1 VSPQDLEVVRSM
13 LATLNES
20 GVEAALDQIH
30 PDFEG
35 VTPPELSPEP
45 DTYRGHEGI
54 RRYFAGFEGVMDEVR
69 WEADELME
77 APNERVVAGIRLL
90 TRSVATGLE
99 LELPVWQVCT
109 VRDGKVL
116 RIEGFAER
124 EDALRAAG
132 LEP

>member
-1 VSPQDLEVVRSM
+1 VSRQDLEVVRSM

-90 TRSVATGLE
+90 TRSVATELE

>member
-1 VSPQDLEVVRSM
+1 VSRQDLEVVRSM

-77 APNERVVAGIRLL
+77 APNDRVVAGIRLL
-90 TRSVATGLE
+90 TRSVATELE

-132 LEP
+132 LVP

>member
-1 VSPQDLEVVRSM
+1 MVRSM
-13 LATLNES
+13 LETLNER
-20 GVEAALDQIH
+20 GVEAAMDQIH

-77 APNERVVAGIRLL
+77 APNDRVVAGIRLL

>member
-1 VSPQDLEVVRSM
+1 MRSM

-54 RRYFAGFEGVMDEVR
+54 RRYFAGFEGVMDKVR

-90 TRSVATGLE
+90 TRSVATGL
-99 LELPVWQVCT
+99 
-109 VRDGKVL
+109 
-116 RIEGFAER
+116 
-124 EDALRAAG
+124 
-132 LEP
+132 

>member
-1 VSPQDLEVVRSM
+1 VSRQDLEVVRSM

-54 RRYFAGFEGVMDEVR
+54 RRYFAGFEGVMDKVR

>member
-1 VSPQDLEVVRSM
+1 MVRSM

-69 WEADELME
+69 WEADELIE

-90 TRSVATGLE
+90 TRSVATELE

>member
-1 VSPQDLEVVRSM
+1 MVRSM
-13 LATLNES
+13 LETLNES
-20 GVEAALDQIH
+20 GVEAAMDQIH

-45 DTYRGHEGI
+45 DTYRGHEGV

-77 APNERVVAGIRLL
+77 APDDRVVAGIRLV
-90 TRSVATGLE
+90 TRSVATELE
-99 LELPVWQVCT
+99 LELAVWQLCT

-116 RIEGFAER
+116 RIEGFAKR

-132 LEP
+132 IEP

>member
-1 VSPQDLEVVRSM
+1 M

-90 TRSVATGLE
+90 TRSVATELE

>member
-1 VSPQDLEVVRSM
+1 VSRQDLEVVRSM

-90 TRSVATGLE
+90 TRSVATELE

-116 RIEGFAER
+116 RIEGFAKR

>member
-1 VSPQDLEVVRSM
+1 VSRQDLEVVRSM
-13 LATLNES
+13 LETLNER
-20 GVEAALDQIH
+20 GVEAAMDQIH

-77 APNERVVAGIRLL
+77 APDDRVVAGIRLL
-90 TRSVATGLE
+90 TRSVTTGLE

-109 VRDGKVL
+109 VREGKVL
-116 RIEGFAER
+116 RIDGFAKR

-132 LEP
+132 IEP

>member
-1 VSPQDLEVVRSM
+1 VSRQDLEVVRSM

-54 RRYFAGFEGVMDEVR
+54 RRYFAGFEGVMDKVR

-90 TRSVATGLE
+90 TRSVATELE

>member
-1 VSPQDLEVVRSM
+1 VSRQDLELVRSM
-13 LATLNES
+13 LETLNES

-77 APNERVVAGIRLL
+77 APDGRVVAGVRLV
-90 TRSVATGLE
+90 TRSVATELE
-99 LELPVWQVCT
+99 LELAVWQLCT
-109 VRDGKVL
+109 VRDGKIL
-116 RIEGFAER
+116 RIEGFAKR

-132 LEP
+132 IEP

>member
-1 VSPQDLEVVRSM
+1 MVRSM
-13 LATLNES
+13 LETLNES
-20 GVEAALDQIH
+20 GVEAAMDQIH

-45 DTYRGHEGI
+45 DTYRGHEGV

-77 APNERVVAGIRLL
+77 APDDRVVAGIRLL
-90 TRSVATGLE
+90 TRSVATELE

>member
-1 VSPQDLEVVRSM
+1 M

-90 TRSVATGLE
+90 TRSVATELE

-116 RIEGFAER
+116 RIEGFAKR

>member
-1 VSPQDLEVVRSM
+1 VSRQDLELVRSM
-13 LATLNES
+13 LETLNES
-20 GVEAALDQIH
+20 GVEAALDRIH

-77 APNERVVAGIRLL
+77 APDDRVVAGIRLL

-99 LELPVWQVCT
+99 LELPVWQLCT

-116 RIEGFAER
+116 RIEGFAKR

-132 LEP
+132 IES

>member
-1 VSPQDLEVVRSM
+1 MLE
-13 LATLNES
+13 TLNES
-20 GVEAALDQIH
+20 GVEAALDRIH

-77 APNERVVAGIRLL
+77 APDGRVVAGVRLV
-90 TRSVATGLE
+90 TRSVATELE
-99 LELPVWQVCT
+99 LELAVWQLCT
-109 VRDGKVL
+109 VRDGKIL
-116 RIEGFAER
+116 RIEGFAKR

-132 LEP
+132 IEP

>member
-1 VSPQDLEVVRSM
+1 MVRSM
-13 LATLNES
+13 LETLNER
-20 GVEAALDQIH
+20 GVEAAMDQIH

-45 DTYRGHEGI
+45 DTYHGHEGI

-77 APNERVVAGIRLL
+77 APDDRVVAGIRLL
-90 TRSVATGLE
+90 TRSVTTGLE

-116 RIEGFAER
+116 RIDGFAKR

-132 LEP
+132 IEP

>member
-1 VSPQDLEVVRSM
+1 VSRQDLELVRSM
-13 LATLNES
+13 LETLNES
-20 GVEAALDQIH
+20 GVEAALDRIH

-77 APNERVVAGIRLL
+77 APDERVVAGIRLV

-99 LELPVWQVCT
+99 LELPVWQLCT

-116 RIEGFAER
+116 RIEGFAKR

>member
-1 VSPQDLEVVRSM
+1 VSPQDLELVRSM
-13 LATLNES
+13 LETLNES
-20 GVEAALDQIH
+20 GVEAALDRIH

-35 VTPPELSPEP
+35 ITPPELSPEP

-77 APNERVVAGIRLL
+77 APDGRVVAGIRLV

-99 LELPVWQVCT
+99 LELPVWQLCT
-109 VRDGKVL
+109 LRDGMVV
-116 RIEGFAER
+116 RIEGFAKR

-132 LEP
+132 IEP

>member
-1 VSPQDLEVVRSM
+1 VSRQDLEVVRSM

-77 APNERVVAGIRLL
+77 APNDRVVAGIRLL
-90 TRSVATGLE
+90 TRSVATELE

>member
-1 VSPQDLEVVRSM
+1 MVRSM
-13 LATLNES
+13 LETLNER
-20 GVEAALDQIH
+20 GVEAAMDQIH

-77 APNERVVAGIRLL
+77 APDDRVVAGIRLL
-90 TRSVATGLE
+90 TRSVTTGLE

-109 VRDGKVL
+109 VREGKVL
-116 RIEGFAER
+116 RIDGFAKR

-132 LEP
+132 IEP

>member
-1 VSPQDLEVVRSM
+1 VSLQDLELVRSV
-13 LATLNES
+13 LETINES
-20 GVEAALDQIH
+20 GMEAALDRIH

-54 RRYFAGFEGVMDEVR
+54 RRYFAGFDGVMDEVR

-77 APNERVVAGIRLL
+77 APDDRVVARMRLL

-99 LELPVWQVCT
+99 LELPVWSLCT
-109 VRDGKVL
+109 LRDGKIL
-116 RIEGFAER
+116 RLEAFANR
-124 EDALRAAG
+124 EDALRTAG
-132 LEP
+132 IEP

>member
-1 VSPQDLEVVRSM
+1 M

-45 DTYRGHEGI
+45 DTYRGHEGV

-77 APNERVVAGIRLL
+77 APDERVVAGIRLL
-90 TRSVATGLE
+90 TRSVTTGLE

>member
-1 VSPQDLEVVRSM
+1 MVRSM
-13 LATLNES
+13 LETLNER

-54 RRYFAGFEGVMDEVR
+54 RRYFAGFEGVMDKVR

-109 VRDGKVL
+109 VRDVKVL
-116 RIEGFAER
+116 RIEGFAKR

-132 LEP
+132 IEP

>member
-1 VSPQDLEVVRSM
+1 MVRSM
-13 LATLNES
+13 LETLNES
-20 GVEAALDQIH
+20 GVEAAMDQIH

-45 DTYRGHEGI
+45 DTYRGHEGV

-77 APNERVVAGIRLL
+77 APDDRVVAGIRLV
-90 TRSVATGLE
+90 TRSVATELE
-99 LELPVWQVCT
+99 LELAVWQLCT

-116 RIEGFAER
+116 RIEGFAQR
-124 EDALRAAG
+124 EDALRAVG
-132 LEP
+132 IEP

>member
-1 VSPQDLEVVRSM
+1 VSRQDLELVRSM
-13 LATLNES
+13 LETLNES
-20 GVEAALDQIH
+20 GVEAALDRIH

-77 APNERVVAGIRLL
+77 APDGRVVAGVRLV
-90 TRSVATGLE
+90 TRSVATELE
-99 LELPVWQVCT
+99 LELAVWQLCT
-109 VRDGKVL
+109 VRDGKIL
-116 RIEGFAER
+116 RIEGFAKR

-132 LEP
+132 IEP

>member
-1 VSPQDLEVVRSM
+1 MVRSM
-13 LATLNES
+13 LETLNES

-45 DTYRGHEGI
+45 DTYRGHEGV

-77 APNERVVAGIRLL
+77 APDDRVVAGIRLV
-90 TRSVATGLE
+90 TRSVATELE
-99 LELPVWQVCT
+99 LELAVWQLCA

-116 RIEGFAER
+116 RIEGFAKR

-132 LEP
+132 IEP

>member
-1 VSPQDLEVVRSM
+1 MVRSM
-13 LATLNES
+13 LETLNES
-20 GVEAALDQIH
+20 GAEAAMDQIH

-45 DTYRGHEGI
+45 DTYRGHEGV

-77 APNERVVAGIRLL
+77 APDDRVVAGIRLV
-90 TRSVATGLE
+90 TRSVATELE
-99 LELPVWQVCT
+99 LELAVWQLCT

-116 RIEGFAER
+116 RIEGFAKR

-132 LEP
+132 IEP

>member
-1 VSPQDLEVVRSM
+1 VSRQDLELVRSM
-13 LATLNES
+13 LETLNGS
-20 GVEAALDQIH
+20 GVEAALDRIQ

-35 VTPPELSPEP
+35 ITPPELSPEP

-77 APNERVVAGIRLL
+77 APDERVVAGIRLV

-99 LELPVWQVCT
+99 LELPVWQLCT
-109 VRDGKVL
+109 LRDGKVL
-116 RIEGFAER
+116 RIEGFAKR

-132 LEP
+132 IEP

>member
-1 VSPQDLEVVRSM
+1 MVRSM
-13 LATLNES
+13 LETLNER
-20 GVEAALDQIH
+20 GVEAAMDQIH

-69 WEADELME
+69 WEADELVE
-77 APNERVVAGIRLL
+77 APDDRVVAGIRLL
-90 TRSVATGLE
+90 TRSVTTGLE

-116 RIEGFAER
+116 RIDGFAKR

-132 LEP
+132 IEP

>member
-1 VSPQDLEVVRSM
+1 VSRQDLEVVRST

-69 WEADELME
+69 WEADDLME
-77 APNERVVAGIRLL
+77 APNDRVVAGIRLL

>member
-1 VSPQDLEVVRSM
+1 MSRQDLEVVRSM

>member
-1 VSPQDLEVVRSM
+1 VSQQDLELVRSM
-13 LATLNES
+13 LETLNES
-20 GVEAALDQIH
+20 GVEAALDRIH
-30 PDFEG
+30 PNFEG
-35 VTPPELSPEP
+35 ITPPELSPEP

-77 APNERVVAGIRLL
+77 APDERVVAGIRLV

-99 LELPVWQVCT
+99 LELPVWQLCT
-109 VRDGKVL
+109 LQDGKVL
-116 RIEGFAER
+116 RIEGFAKR

-132 LEP
+132 IEP

>member
-1 VSPQDLEVVRSM
+1 MVRAMLE
-13 LATLNES
+13 TLNES
-20 GVEAALDQIH
+20 GVEAALGQIH

-54 RRYFAGFEGVMDEVR
+54 RRYFAGFDGVMDEVR

-77 APNERVVAGIRLL
+77 APGDRVVAGIRLL

-99 LELPVWQVCT
+99 LELPVWQLCT

-116 RIEGFAER
+116 RIEGFAKR

-132 LEP
+132 IEP

>member
-1 VSPQDLEVVRSM
+1 MVRSM
-13 LATLNES
+13 LETLNES
-20 GVEAALDQIH
+20 GVEAAMDQIH

-45 DTYRGHEGI
+45 DTYRGHEGV

-77 APNERVVAGIRLL
+77 APDDRVVAGIRLV
-90 TRSVATGLE
+90 TRSVATELE
-99 LELPVWQVCT
+99 LELPVWQLCT

-116 RIEGFAER
+116 RIEGFAKR

-132 LEP
+132 IEP

>member
-1 VSPQDLEVVRSM
+1 MSQQDLELVRSM
-13 LATLNES
+13 LETLNES
-20 GVEAALDQIH
+20 GVEAAMDQIH

-77 APNERVVAGIRLL
+77 APDDRVVAGIRLV
-90 TRSVATGLE
+90 TRSVATELE
-99 LELPVWQVCT
+99 LELPVWQLCT

-116 RIEGFAER
+116 RIEGFAKR

-132 LEP
+132 IEP

>member
-1 VSPQDLEVVRSM
+1 MVRSM
-13 LATLNES
+13 LETLNES

-77 APNERVVAGIRLL
+77 APDERVVAGIRLV
-90 TRSVATGLE
+90 THSVATGLE

>member
-1 VSPQDLEVVRSM
+1 MSRQDLEVVRSM

-77 APNERVVAGIRLL
+77 APDDRVVAGIRLV
-90 TRSVATGLE
+90 TRSVATELE
-99 LELPVWQVCT
+99 LELAVWQLCT

-116 RIEGFAER
+116 RIEGFAKR

-132 LEP
+132 IEP

>member
-1 VSPQDLEVVRSM
+1 MVRSM
-13 LATLNES
+13 LETLNES
-20 GVEAALDQIH
+20 GVEAAMDQIH

-77 APNERVVAGIRLL
+77 APDERVVAGIRLV

-109 VRDGKVL
+109 VRDGKVF
-116 RIEGFAER
+116 RIEGFAKR

-132 LEP
+132 IEP